1 MNPLSKI
8 MLVYHE
14 YTKTSSPEIDKIMQ
28 IATSKKTNF
37 FSYPESKLTNYPPSI
52 LRAFIDAFLRLNTRP
67 SFLFTV
73 KIVLD
78 IFISDP
84 SIYIG
89 LNHVRD
95 HDKMI
100 DKLIG
105 KKVPWLY
112 VKNDEVSN
120 DAILATIQSSIIR
133 ESGFTSCS
141 IVMNDAGLKKHLPQ
155 FIDVVNTI
163 N

>member
-1 MNPLSKI
+1 MI
-8 MLVYHE
+8 VYHE
-14 YTKTSSPEIDKIMQ
+14 YTKTSSPTINHLMKIV
-28 IATSKKTNF
+28 TSKKTNF
-37 FSYPESKLTNYPPSI
+37 FSYPDGKLTDYPPSI
-52 LRAFIDAFLRLNTRP
+52 LRFFIDAFLRMNTRP
-67 SFLFTV
+67 SFLFTIKV
-73 KIVLD
+73 VLD

-100 DKLIG
+100 DKLLD
-105 KKVPWLY
+105 KKIPWLY

-120 DAILATIQSSIIR
+120 DMALATMQSVIIR
-133 ESGFTSCS
+133 ESGLTSCS